1 MPAYVYKAKK
11 ESSETVTGRIDAE
24 NQDAAI
30 ELIHDLGLLPVT
42 VEESKSD
49 GRLIREIKYTKV
61 KNKETYLFSRQMA
74 SLIKSGVPLLQALE
88 VISRQTKNKTFADA
102 IDDISLGV
110 RNGRSLSFC
119 LADYPHIFSLL
130 YVSMIKAGEESGN
143 LREMFLRMADY
154 QKSQE
159 EISSKVRSATA
170 YPAFMLIIGIVTVV
184 FILTFVM
191 PKISVMFKDLGQ
203 SLPWPTQVVL
213 GVSNVIRTA
222 GVWGF
227 CALLFLGVLINRW
240 VQTQRGRAA
249 VSRVVLIIPFV
260 RTFFL
265 RMDLARFC
273 RTLALLLKSGLPIL
287 RAIEVAVP
295 TLDNNFVKRDILL
308 CVQGLTAGDSL
319 GVCLKRS
326 HVIPDMVSQL
336 IAVGEESGSLIE
348 ALSDISE
355 SYEQEINEST
365 KFMTTLLEPI
375 MILSIGVV
383 VGFIVFAMLLPI
395 FQMDL
400 LAH

>member
-11 ESSETVTGRIDAE
+11 ESAETVMGKVDAE
-24 NQDAAI
+24 NQDEAI
-30 ELIHDLGLLPVT
+30 ELIHGLGLLPIS
-42 VEESKSD
+42 VEESTSD
-49 GRLIREIKYTKV
+49 GRLVREIKHTKV
-61 KNKETYLFSRQMA
+61 KSKETYIFSRQMA
-74 SLIKSGVPLLQALE
+74 SLTKSGVPLLQALE
-88 VISRQTKNKTFADA
+88 VISRQTKNKTFART
-102 IDDISLGV
+102 IEDIMFGV
-110 RNGRSLSFC
+110 RNGRALSAC
-119 LADYPHIFSLL
+119 MGDYPQIFSIL
-130 YVSMIKAGEESGN
+130 YVSMVRAGEESGN
-143 LREMFLRMADY
+143 LREMLVRMAEH
-154 QKSQE
+154 QKKQE
-159 EISSKVRSATA
+159 EMISKVRSATA
-170 YPAFMLIIGIVTVV
+170 YPAFMLLIGISTVV

-213 GVSNVIRTA
+213 NISSVIRTT

-227 CALLFLGVLINRW
+227 CAVLFLGVLINRW
-240 VQTQRGRAA
+240 VQTQRGRVA
-249 VSRVVLIIPFV
+249 VSRAVLVIPFI

-273 RTLALLLKSGLPIL
+273 RTLSLLLQSGLPIL

-295 TLDNNFVKRDILL
+295 TLDNSFVKRDILL

-319 GVCLKRS
+319 GTCLKRS
-326 HVIPDMVSQL
+326 RIIPDMVSQL
-336 IAVGEESGSLIE
+336 IAVGEESGSLVE
-348 ALSDISE
+348 SLTDVAE

-365 KFMTTLLEPI
+365 KVMTTHLEPI

-400 LAH
+400 MAR

>member
-11 ESSETVTGRIDAE
+11 ESSETVTGKIDAE
-24 NQDAAI
+24 NQDEAI

-42 VEESKSD
+42 VEESTSD
-49 GRLIREIKYTKV
+49 GRLIHQIKHVKV
-61 KNKETYLFSRQMA
+61 KNKETYVFSRQMA

-88 VISRQTKNKTFADA
+88 VISRQTKNKTFADT
-102 IDDISLGV
+102 IQDISLGV

-119 LADYPHIFSLL
+119 LSDYPDIFSLL
-130 YVSMIKAGEESGN
+130 YISMIKAGEESGN
-143 LREMFLRMADY
+143 LREMFLRMAEY
-154 QKSQE
+154 QKNQE
-159 EISSKVRSATA
+159 EIVSKVRSATA
-170 YPAFMLIIGIVTVV
+170 YPAFMLVIGIATVV

-203 SLPWPTQVVL
+203 NLPWPTQVVL
-213 GVSNVIRTA
+213 AISNVIRTA
-222 GVWGF
+222 GLWGF

-240 VQTQRGRAA
+240 VQTQRGRVA
-249 VSRVVLIIPFV
+249 VSRAVLVIPFV

-295 TLDNNFVKRDILL
+295 TLDNSFVKRDILL
-308 CVQGLTAGDSL
+308 CMQGLTAGDSL
-319 GVCLKRS
+319 GMCLKRS
-326 HVIPDMVSQL
+326 NIIPDMVSQL

-348 ALSDISE
+348 SLNDIAE